1 MLLLA
6 LPMIIEC
13 LDSPVSCVIFKLL
26 CFVVLSFCEL
36 MVLTSFV
43 GFITVQLGGRG
54 EELAAQLLP

>member
-13 LDSPVSCVIFKLL
+13 LDLPVSCVIFKLL

-43 GFITVQLGGRG
+43 GFITVQLGGCG
-54 EELAAQLLP
+54 